1 MLRRAIPALLPA
13 RYAELLGEKPPTQLA
28 AWLVNTG
35 WTGGPYGQGER
46 MPIAATRSM
55 LHAALSGRLE
65 SGAFRTDE
73 VFGFEVPEKV
83 PGVDTKLL
91 DPRSTWRDPEAYDEQ
106 AARLAQMFVE
116 NFTKFGDAVD
126 PEIAAAAPRS

>member
-1 MLRRAIPALLPA
+1 M
-13 RYAELLGEKPPTQLA
+13 
-28 AWLVNTG
+28 NTG

-65 SGAFRTDE
+65 SAAFRTDD

-83 PGVDTKLL
+83 PGVDAKLL

-106 AARLAQMFVE
+106 AAKLARMFVE
-116 NFTKFGDAVD
+116 NFTKFGDAVA

>member
-1 MLRRAIPALLPA
+1 
-13 RYAELLGEKPPTQLA
+13 
-28 AWLVNTG
+28 
-35 WTGGPYGQGER
+35 

-65 SGAFRTDE
+65 SAAFRTDD

-106 AARLAQMFVE
+106 ASRLARMFVE
-116 NFTKFGDAVD
+116 NLTKFGDAVAH
-126 PEIAAAAPRS
+126 EIAAAAPRS